1 MQIVLAFMFACLGVA
16 VARDDA
22 LGRYPLMGWNTW
34 CTQNT
39 CGVDWCNEAEILDVA
54 DTMIENG
61 MQAAGYEYINL
72 DDCWGVRDPETGK
85 IEGDP
90 LRFPNGMKSMIS
102 QLHAKGFKFGLYT
115 DIGYKAC
122 HSPFTG
128 SLGHIKEDAQAFA
141 DWGVDLVKDDGCQR
155 SGEHLVPSN
164 ITCAMSQALNETGRQ
179 IWLYFHCQD
188 PKGSWCSKCGDSFRM
203 GPDHHDDW
211 DSTYEIITGT
221 ATEKYNWTGI
231 QGWPDFDF
239 VMTGGQGCSF
249 HSEPGIRCPGQTNQ
263 EYITEFSVW
272 AIASGSLLVATEIRN
287 MSDFQRS
294 VLLNSEVLAVFND
307 SLGQLAT
314 VVSQGSPNNTMVFAR
329 PLSTGG
335 AAAALVNLDSVSHD
349 VEIAFADVPQRK
361 WSGST
366 AVNVRDLWKHADVAK
381 ATGSYSATVCSHCTV
396 LVTLTPA

>member
-128 SLGHIKEDAQAFA
+128 WLLRRTRRMTNPVPYHI
-141 DWGVDLVKDDGCQR
+141 
-155 SGEHLVPSN
+155 
-164 ITCAMSQALNETGRQ
+164 
-179 IWLYFHCQD
+179 
-188 PKGSWCSKCGDSFRM
+188 
-203 GPDHHDDW
+203 
-211 DSTYEIITGT
+211 
-221 ATEKYNWTGI
+221 
-231 QGWPDFDF
+231 
-239 VMTGGQGCSF
+239 
-249 HSEPGIRCPGQTNQ
+249 
-263 EYITEFSVW
+263 
-272 AIASGSLLVATEIRN
+272 SLLHRFTWPHQGRCA
-287 MSDFQRS
+287 S
-294 VLLNSEVLAVFND
+294 V
-307 SLGQLAT
+307 
-314 VVSQGSPNNTMVFAR
+314 
-329 PLSTGG
+329 
-335 AAAALVNLDSVSHD
+335 
-349 VEIAFADVPQRK
+349 
-361 WSGST
+361 
-366 AVNVRDLWKHADVAK
+366 
-381 ATGSYSATVCSHCTV
+381 C
-396 LVTLTPA
+396 